1 MFFSAVNSYSL
12 ALKAS
17 VMEQTEFQPK
27 LFDQA
32 PAISC
37 MRTDDIFTNVLI
49 QHGRKTVE
57 YDENTGR
64 RDRLTR
70 YGQVSGRR
78 IEQCSEIFIRFTS
91 NDGNP
96 KSILV
101 TGKAGIGKTLFCQ
114 KLFRD
119 WADNRLF
126 QTQTNL
132 QLPDFKFAYLLTFRN
147 LNLLGDEELTVKEIL
162 ECCSFLDDQCL
173 RSNMDTFPLEYILD
187 HSEEVLIII
196 DGFDEYFNQG
206 QDYIAGDYHE
216 EYPNCSERKM
226 KIAAL
231 CAKLIRKKIL
241 KQATIMIT
249 SRPDESDK
257 LSRIEFHRIAEVTGF
272 SEQQVTEYIERY
284 FRRNESFKRTVLE
297 HITKNEN
304 LVSFAHIPVLCALMC
319 SYFEYILKKSER
331 LKDLPVSVSDLYNEV
346 LNIFERNHIEK
357 RIPNF
362 KETTLDILSKFAAD
376 LLLKRKYLFEEE
388 EMLRF
393 TSKEVV
399 ENLRMSGLLH
409 CGPPFNASL
418 SKTRKYFCFSHL
430 TLHEYLAAC
439 WFVKEKKIP
448 SFGTV
453 STMVIQFIAGI
464 LSKSNDSVL
473 MDELM
478 KNLSLQF
485 NREYLLKAKCLSEYQ
500 NKEYAKNYYHQLGGA
515 RHENLELSDMNDV
528 DTFALLFLMDVFSS
542 LNEKKTTHPNQ
553 ALSEQP
559 SICVK
564 SLTICESS
572 LTLSGVKRVCH
583 FLRSNVCAVAKL
595 RLDSSGLSDECVQCI
610 CRLVSTSLFHQRL
623 FCNLGSAASL
633 SETLKQSTCQL
644 TDLGLSINQ
653 ITDAGVASLSE
664 ALKQSTCQL
673 TTLDL
678 SNNHITDVGVAS
690 LSEALK
696 QSTCQLT
703 TLYLYSNQITDAG
716 VASLSETLKQSTCQL
731 TTLDLDSNQITDA
744 GVADL
749 SEALKQS
756 TCQLTALRLSYN
768 QITDAGVA
776 SLSEALKQS
785 TCQLT
790 TLYLYRN
797 QITDAGVASLSEA
810 LKQSTCQLTTLYLD
824 SNQITD
830 AGVASLSEALKQSTC
845 QLTDLGLSINQI
857 TDAGVASLSEA
868 LKQSTC
874 QLTALCLSDNQ
885 ITDAGVAS
893 LSEALKQ
900 STCQL
905 TDLGL
910 SDNHITD
917 AGVASL
923 SETLK
928 QSICQLTT
936 LDLSYMPITD
946 AGFASLSEALK
957 QSTCQLTILNLN
969 SNQITNAGVASL
981 SEALKQSTCQL
992 TMLYLNSNQITD
1004 TSVASLSEALKQSTC
1019 QLTNLYLNS
1028 NQITDTGVAS
1038 LSEALKQSTCKLT
1051 ELGLACNQITDAG
1064 AASLGEAIRQSTSQL
1079 TTLHLT
1085 SNKITYSVVASLCG
1099 MLRRLTF

>member
-1 MFFSAVNSYSL
+1 MFFSAVNSHSL

-17 VMEQTEFQPK
+17 IMEQTEFQPK

-49 QHGRKTVE
+49 QYGRKTLE

-64 RDRLTR
+64 RDRLIR
-70 YGQVSGRR
+70 YGQVSSRR
-78 IEQCSEIFIRFTS
+78 IQQCSEIFIRFT
-91 NDGNP
+91 NEEGNP

-114 KLFRD
+114 KLLRD

-126 QTQTNL
+126 QTQTDL

-162 ECCSFLDDQCL
+162 ERCSFLDDQCL
-173 RSNMDTFPLEYILD
+173 RSSMETFPLEYVLD

-226 KIAAL
+226 KIAAF
-231 CAKLIRKKIL
+231 CAKVIRKKIL
-241 KQATIMIT
+241 KQTTIMIT

-257 LSRIEFHRIAEVTGF
+257 LSRIKFDRIAEVTGF
-272 SEQQVTEYIERY
+272 SEQKVTEYIERY

-297 HITKNEN
+297 HITRNEN

-319 SYFEYILKKSER
+319 SYFEYILEKSER

-357 RIPNF
+357 KIPNF
-362 KETTLDILSKFAAD
+362 RESTLDILSKFAAN
-376 LLLKRKYLFEEE
+376 LLLKQKYLFEEE

-409 CGPPFNASL
+409 CGPPFNASF
-418 SKTRKYFCFSHL
+418 SKTTKYFCFSHL
-430 TLHEYLAAC
+430 TLHEYLAAR
-439 WFVKEKKIP
+439 WFVKEKMTGL
-448 SFGTV
+448 FGTV
-453 STMVIQFIAGI
+453 STMVIQFMAGI

-478 KNLSLQF
+478 KNLPLQF
-485 NREYLLKAKCLSEYQ
+485 NREYFLKAKCLNEYQ
-500 NKEYAKNYYHQLGGA
+500 DKEYAKNYYHQLGAA
-515 RHENLELSDMNDV
+515 RHENLVLSDMNDV
-528 DTFALLFLMDVFSS
+528 DTFDLLFLMDVFSS
-542 LNEKKTTHPNQ
+542 LNEEKTTHPNQ

-564 SLTICESS
+564 SLTIRNSS

-595 RLDSSGLSDECVQCI
+595 ELETCVLSHECVQCI

-623 FCNLGSAASL
+623 FCNLGS
-633 SETLKQSTCQL
+633 
-644 TDLGLSINQ
+644 
-653 ITDAGVASLSE
+653 
-664 ALKQSTCQL
+664 
-673 TTLDL
+673 
-678 SNNHITDVGVAS
+678 DVGVAS

-703 TLYLYSNQITDAG
+703 TLYLN
-716 VASLSETLKQSTCQL
+716 
-731 TTLDLDSNQITDA
+731 
-744 GVADL
+744 
-749 SEALKQS
+749 
-756 TCQLTALRLSYN
+756 
-768 QITDAGVA
+768 
-776 SLSEALKQS
+776 
-785 TCQLT
+785 
-790 TLYLYRN
+790 RN

-824 SNQITD
+824 GNQVTDAGVASLSEALKQSTCQLTKLGLSDNHITDAGVACLKEALKQSTSKLTALYLNRNQITDAGVSILSRALKQSTCQLTELSLNGNHINDAGVASLSEALKQSTCQLTELCLNGNHINDAGVASLSEALKQSSCQQTKLGLTNNQITDAGVANLSEALKQSTCQLSELGLDRNHITDAGVASLSEALKQSTCQLTTLDLTTLDPERNPITDAGVASLSEALKQSTCQLTTLVLTGEQITD

-845 QLTDLGLSINQI
+845 QLTSLYLNYIQM

-868 LKQSTC
+868 LKLSTC
-874 QLTALCLSDNQ
+874 QLTELYLLFNE
-885 ITDAGVAS
+885 ITDDGAAS
-893 LSEALKQ
+893 LSGALKEP
-900 STCQL
+900 TCQL
-905 TDLGL
+905 T
-910 SDNHITD
+910 
-917 AGVASL
+917 
-923 SETLK
+923 K
-928 QSICQLTT
+928 
-936 LDLSYMPITD
+936 
-946 AGFASLSEALK
+946 
-957 QSTCQLTILNLN
+957 
-969 SNQITNAGVASL
+969 
-981 SEALKQSTCQL
+981 
-992 TMLYLNSNQITD
+992 
-1004 TSVASLSEALKQSTC
+1004 
-1019 QLTNLYLNS
+1019 LYLNS

-1038 LSEALKQSTCKLT
+1038 LSEALKQPTCKLT
-1051 ELGLACNQITDAG
+1051 GLGLAHNQITDAG
-1064 AASLGEAIRQSTSQL
+1064 AASLGEAIKRSTCQL
-1079 TTLHLT
+1079 TRLHLAH
-1085 SNKITYSVVASLCG
+1085 NKITYSVAVSLCG
-1099 MLRRLTF
+1099 MLKQSTA